1 METLFA
7 DYVETVTYKN
17 GLVKVVL
24 GNETVGMGSD
34 DSQPE
39 INSHTVLVMPASS
52 FLNFYNSSGK
62 LLEKMVAADVVK
74 EKEIE

>member
-1 METLFA
+1 MDTLFA

-17 GLVKVVL
+17 SLVKVVL
-24 GNETVGMGSD
+24 GNETVGKSSD

-52 FLNFYNSSGK
+52 FLNFYESAGK
-62 LLEKMVAADVVK
+62 LLEKMVAADVLK
-74 EKEIE
+74 EKETE